1 MTVCINYI
9 VAIIEEKLLRILAEF
24 GAKGIMKIP
33 KETLCRLTGYTS
45 TSTKTWST
53 AFKNSRKNLRVE
65 TRNGE
70 TTVEI
75 KKVSQKKNP
84 KMRPKKI
91 EMLLKKYSKELQ
103 IQKTTFDVFE
113 VLLHLGPRDFIAHED
128 LAKVVNKNIA
138 TKSFISAPKLMD
150 SFGIIEKRGRGKN
163 SSYRLTQS
171 MFDQDEKKTDHHTG
185 KVSRM
190 INLGLF
196 LSLFVPQI
204 LFLTSSTCICSFY
217 LYSCVIAGKRAAT
230 AEKMSDKGLSCEENA
245 PIKDT
250 VISLERENSTCYR
263 KQQSQ
268 DGEETVMETDTNLVL
283 QATKEDANIN
293 NGGRQHKAGVNIGN
307 LSVNIQDNTGISKYP
322 MREAEY
328 IIEV

>member
-1 MTVCINYI
+1 LDIIDHRIEALIMPKVEANAR

-171 MFDQDEKKTDHHTG
+171 MFDQDEKKTDHHT
-185 KVSRM
+185 
-190 INLGLF
+190 
-196 LSLFVPQI
+196 
-204 LFLTSSTCICSFY
+204 
-217 LYSCVIAGKRAAT
+217 AGKRAAT